1 MLPWR
6 LPAGGGLDAFRSR
19 KRREFVGLLGSAAA
33 AWSSTA
39 HAQQPERM
47 RRIGV
52 LMLYPENDP
61 EGQLRAT
68 AFRQGL
74 QKLGWVVGR
83 NVQIDF
89 QWGLGDADW
98 LRSAATQ
105 LLRLLPDVILANGT
119 PAAKTMQQASRTV
132 PVIFIAGSDPVLDG
146 LVPSLAHPGGNLTG
160 FYVFEPS
167 LIAKMLELLKE
178 IAPQIGR
185 VAILFNPDANPASW
199 LASAVAAAPRFAVEV
214 VPAPLRDS
222 NEIEAVMAHWGRE
235 PNVGLI
241 VVPDP
246 ATNAH
251 RKLINELAARHRLP
265 VIHALRAAPADG
277 GLISYGV
284 DLPNV
289 FRQTAAY
296 GDRIL
301 KGANPS
307 DLPIFLPTKFEL
319 VINLT
324 TAKALGIV
332 VPLSL
337 MLRADEMLD

>member
-1 MLPWR
+1 MFDI
-6 LPAGGGLDAFRSR
+6 G
-19 KRREFVGLLGSAAA
+19 RREFVTLLGSAAA
-33 AWSSTA
+33 AWPLTA
-39 HAQQPERM
+39 LAQQPERM

-61 EGQLRAT
+61 EGQRRAT
-68 AFRQGL
+68 AFQEGL

-83 NVQIDF
+83 NIQIDF
-89 QWGLGDADW
+89 QWGLGDANW
-98 LRSAATQ
+98 IRSAASQ
-105 LLRLLPDVILANGT
+105 LLRLVPDVILANGT

-160 FYVFEPS
+160 VYVFEPS
-167 LIAKMLELLKE
+167 FGAKLLELLKE
-178 IAPQIGR
+178 IAPHVGR
-185 VAILFNPDANPASW
+185 VAILYNPDANPASW
-199 LASAVAAAPRFAVEV
+199 LSSAVVAAPRLAVEV
-214 VPAPLRDS
+214 VGAPLRDS
-222 NEIEAVMAHWGRE
+222 NEIEAAMAQWGRE
-235 PNVGLI
+235 RNFGLI

-265 VIHALRAAPADG
+265 VIHALRAAAAEG

-284 DLPNV
+284 DLPNM
-289 FRQTAAY
+289 FRQSAIYA
-296 GDRIL
+296 DRIL
-301 KGANPS
+301 KGAEPA
-307 DLPIFLPTKFEL
+307 DLPISLPTKFEL

-324 TAKALGIV
+324 TAKTLGID

-337 MLRADEMLD
+337 MLRADEILD

>member
-1 MLPWR
+1 MS
-6 LPAGGGLDAFRSR
+6 GMG
-19 KRREFVGLLGSAAA
+19 RREFVALLGGAVATTWPLA
-33 AWSSTA
+33 TR
-39 HAQQPERM
+39 AQQPERM

-89 QWGLGDADW
+89 QWGFGDADW
-98 LRSAATQ
+98 IRSVAAQ
-105 LLRLLPDVILANGT
+105 ELRLSPDVILANGT

-132 PVIFIAGSDPVLDG
+132 PVIFIAGSDPVVDG

-167 LIAKMLELLKE
+167 LGAKLLELLKE
-178 IAPQIGR
+178 IAPR
-185 VAILFNPDANPASW
+185 VDHVAILSNPDANPASW
-199 LASAVAAAPRFAVEV
+199 FASAVAAAPRFGLEV
-214 VPAPLRDS
+214 VSAPLHDS
-222 NEIEAVMAHWGRE
+222 NEIEAAMTKWGRE
-235 PNVGLI
+235 PNFGLI

-265 VIHALRAAPADG
+265 VIHALRAAAAEG

-284 DLPNV
+284 DLPNL
-289 FRQTAAY
+289 FRQAAVY
-296 GDRIL
+296 ADRIL
-301 KGANPS
+301 KGVDPA

-324 TAKALGIV
+324 TAKTLGID
-332 VPLSL
+332 VPLAL
-337 MLRADEMLD
+337 MVRADELLD